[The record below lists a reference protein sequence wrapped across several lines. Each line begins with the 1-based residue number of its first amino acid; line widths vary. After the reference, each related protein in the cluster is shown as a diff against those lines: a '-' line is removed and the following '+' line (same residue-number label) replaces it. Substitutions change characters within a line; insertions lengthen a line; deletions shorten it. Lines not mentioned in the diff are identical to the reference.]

1 MRVIAPQEVKKE
13 LPDETERFMDIDEA
27 TARGRG
33 RASAWVEQNQADEIE
48 HEYLLGGPFFFF
60 NRWTGFEHNNVVWY
74 FPVFPVFG
82 DNVKKTQSSSGGGT
96 DEPYMF
102 HGV

>member
-60 NRWTGFEHNNVVWY
+60 
-74 FPVFPVFG
+74 
-82 DNVKKTQSSSGGGT
+82 
-96 DEPYMF
+96 
-102 HGV
+102 